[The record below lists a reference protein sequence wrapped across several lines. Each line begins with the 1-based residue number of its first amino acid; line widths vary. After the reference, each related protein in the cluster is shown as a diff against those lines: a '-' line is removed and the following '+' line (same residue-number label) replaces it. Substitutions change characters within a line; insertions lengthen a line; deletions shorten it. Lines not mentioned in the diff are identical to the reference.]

1 MGVCAADKV
10 DPKAIVDTHNKLK
23 SHYLKCP
30 QDLLDAQ
37 VDIAFLVADDVRVA
51 RGIAVRIV
59 RSLKSLAP
67 PPLPLP
73 LLPPQPVAVPQSPAG
88 VQSKPSYFCGR
99 LPIHV
104 AEASPLSTGIMCGH
118 VETTDEMS
126 REKTKKRVVIK
137 LGGSARDLS
146 REQRILTTLN
156 RANPCFAVK
165 LFHAACDDEYLV
177 LDRYDHDL
185 RYVMHPDVSV
195 HVRWLLVTE
204 LLDAVAFL
212 HRQHVVHCDLKPAN
226 VLLKQRQRAGFQ
238 LKLCEFDSAVLLSS
252 SEGEAFANDGK
263 SLKWSPGWVC
273 PEVYNGAAGVLQAS
287 PQMDLFNMGL
297 MIAVMLL
304 PDCYTYSTA
313 LPLDKAELDELFNP
327 KPSLNYDLELFRNK
341 WLRCSGRSHAALVY
355 QLCDFDPGK
364 RGSIACAQKK
374 WAVLNDRTG
383 YQTKLHEEARRSD
396 FMEKSVLKGIHDT
409 KKEVIGLRNDLVNMH
424 NEVIA
429 KLVETSKSVL
439 SELTHSMLVLSKQE
453 QEHADQQFLVLH
465 QGVGEE
471 LTSVRALLQTQSKQ
485 SLGAADLENLSQ
497 SLMESFEQCSTE
509 MNSNTRQHVTSVCEE
524 MQRSLHTA
532 LSSDQQ
538 ASHAEIVGMLTTYQ
552 GQLEMLQLS
561 SQQVLDCVQGVRDH
575 QHEVVDITRDL
586 LLDGQAGI
594 LQAVADFSKELSAIS
609 VHDTTE
615 FVAEMQKLSERDS
628 RLDLFVD
635 NLTGILEDMQS
646 SYDGNDASAEFQAQT
661 LAMMSQMGTQLSHI
675 TREVEDVR
683 GKVNALPDKIS
694 TDVGLLM
701 AAHSAPLL
709 ESMQD
714 IHDKLDTSLT
724 GIDKART
731 SGQLSSVIKSVQEE
745 LKGWLTTTI
754 TEVSDKSSEAVVEA
768 IHTQHKVTTQALTA
782 LREQHV
788 KSQAGDRQAVK
799 ESKAEVKE
807 LLTEMKTSLS
817 QVLKSV
823 SSCEQLCQT
832 IATNVISLAAEG
844 AVNAEETRSLLS
856 ALQEATV
863 DAKKVLAC
871 PGNDDACTSKVILA
885 ALGDLQARF
894 DEQLGQHQQHVATEV
909 SNAISVALAEVRQQQ
924 MDSDDSSRV
933 AVAATQQKLDVVLEA
948 LRESHD
954 QLNALT
960 AMSAAQKELLDIVE
974 KRGNLLPRKF
984 VILPDAPLDKKSSSV
999 FQSMKKKMSRS
1010 LWTKV
1015 RLFFVCDESNQCAMQ
1030 GGPKQE
1036 GYTIKI
1042 PTATLKVL
1050 VPVLVGSVAVLK
1062 VVLQMH
1068 GVPAG
1073 LVPNVSDW
1081 PGDSYL
1087 QAIMSHLPSVDDV
1100 VDELVVES
1108 ESLKRTEAQYSAVQE
1123 GHVDEL
1129 FRLVQQSEGCKEGH
1143 PLTGW
1148 EPRFTGLVKA
1158 SGNRWVLPEHATV
1171 TAAS

>member
-1 MGVCAADKV
+1 ME
-10 DPKAIVDTHNKLK
+10 PEAIVDTHDKLK
-23 SHYLKCP
+23 SHFFLSP

-37 VDIAFLVADDVRVA
+37 VDIGYLGQEVMLG
-51 RGIAVRIV
+51 RGIAVRIL
-59 RSLKSLAP
+59 RSLESLAP
-67 PPLPLP
+67 PSLSPPLPPPQPLPLP
-73 LLPPQPVAVPQSPAG
+73 QPPAG
-88 VQSKPSYFCGR
+88 AQSKSGYFCGE
-99 LPIHV
+99 LPIYL
-104 AEASPLSTGIMCGH
+104 AEGTPLSTGIICGH
-118 VETTDEMS
+118 VENVSGMTG
-126 REKTKKRVVIK
+126 KKSKEYVVIK
-137 LGGSARDLS
+137 LGMPARDLA
-146 REQRILTTLN
+146 REERILSTLN
-156 RANPCFAVK
+156 RADPCLAIE
-165 LFHAACDDEYLV
+165 LFHVARDDEYLV
-177 LDRYDHDL
+177 LDKYDHDL
-185 RYVMHPDVSV
+185 RYVMHPEVTV
-195 HVRWLLVTE
+195 NKRWHLVTE
-204 LLDAVAFL
+204 LLQAVAFL
-212 HRQHVVHCDLKPAN
+212 HRHQVVHCDLKPAN
-226 VLLKQRQRAGFQ
+226 VLLKRQRVGFQ
-238 LKLCEFDSAVLLSS
+238 LKLCDFDTAVLLSS
-252 SEGEAFANDGK
+252 SEVEMFANDGQA
-263 SLKWSPGWVC
+263 LKWSPGWVC
-273 PEVYNGAAGVLQAS
+273 PEVYNGAVGLLVS
-287 PQMDLFNMGL
+287 PQMDLFNVGL
-297 MIAVMLL
+297 MIAVLL
-304 PDCYTYSTA
+304 LHDCHAHTTA
-313 LPLDKAELDELFNP
+313 LPVDKEELDELFNP
-327 KPSLNYDLELFRNK
+327 KSSLNCGPELLRSK
-341 WLRCSGRSHAALVY
+341 YLRCSGRSYAELVNE
-355 QLCDFDPGK
+355 LCDFTPLN
-364 RGSIACAQKK
+364 RGSIACAQER
-374 WAVLNDRTG
+374 WAELNNRTG
-383 YQTKLHEEARRSD
+383 YQRKLHEQERRAD
-396 FMEKSVLKGIHDT
+396 FMEKTVLKGIDDT
-409 KKEVIGLRNDLVNMH
+409 KKEVIGLRNDLVHMH

-429 KLVETSKSVL
+429 KLIETSKSVL

-453 QEHADQQFLVLH
+453 QEHADQQFMVLH
-465 QGVGEE
+465 HGLGEE
-471 LTSVRALLQTQSKQ
+471 LSSVKALLQTQSEQ

-497 SLMESFEQCSTE
+497 SLMVSFEQCSTE
-509 MNSNTRQHVTSVCEE
+509 KNSDTKQHVTSVCEE

-532 LSSDQQ
+532 LTSDQQ
-538 ASHAEIVGMLTTYQ
+538 ASHGEIVGLLTTYQ

-561 SQQVLDCVQGVRDH
+561 SQQVLDCVQVVRDY

-586 LLDGQAGI
+586 LLDGQTGI

-609 VHDTTE
+609 VHDTTG

-628 RLDLFVD
+628 RLELFVD

-782 LREQHV
+782 LREQQV

-817 QVLKSV
+817 HVLVSV
-823 SSCEQLCQT
+823 SSCERFCESLVANVKCL
-832 IATNVISLAAEG
+832 ATEG
-844 AVNAEETRSLLS
+844 AASAEETRLLLS
-856 ALQEATV
+856 ALEQATV
-863 DAKKVLAC
+863 GTKESLQRQSHGD
-871 PGNDDACTSKVILA
+871 GDSEVILA
-885 ALGDLQARF
+885 ALCELQSRF
-894 DEQLGQHQQHVATEV
+894 DEQLGQHQQHVSREV
-909 SNAISVALAEVRQQQ
+909 SAAISVALAEVRQQQ
-924 MDSDDSSRV
+924 MDSDVSSRV
-933 AVAATQQKLDVVLEA
+933 AVAATQEKLDVVLEA

-954 QLNALT
+954 QLNVLT

-984 VILPDAPLDKKSSSV
+984 VILPDAPLDKKDKNV
-999 FQSMKKKMSRS
+999 FRLMKKKMTRS
-1010 LWTKV
+1010 LWTEV

-1030 GGPKQE
+1030 GGPKQK

-1050 VPVLVGSVAVLK
+1050 LPVLVGSVAVLK

-1081 PGDSYL
+1081 PGVSYL
-1087 QAIMSHLPSVDDV
+1087 QAIISHLPFVDDV
-1100 VDELVVES
+1100 VYDS
-1108 ESLKRTEAQYSAVQE
+1108 ESLKRASAVQE
-1123 GHVDEL
+1123 RHVDAF
-1129 FRLVQQSEGCKEGH
+1129 FRLVQQSEGCEEGH